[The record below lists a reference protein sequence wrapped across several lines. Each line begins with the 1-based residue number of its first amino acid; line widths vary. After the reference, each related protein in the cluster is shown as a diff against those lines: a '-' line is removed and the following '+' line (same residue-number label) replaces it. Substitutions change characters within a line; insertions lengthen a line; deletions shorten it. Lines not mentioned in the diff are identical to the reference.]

1 MVDDSGN
8 NFWLLAFVFQKGCFS
23 SETVEQASSRLC
35 LELADAACQA
45 FDLRRMLLFNSPRSI
60 LCRLLATKVRFGS
73 GGLQS
78 TQHIQYCAM
87 GS

>member
-1 MVDDSGN
+1 MTAE
-8 NFWLLAFVFQKGCFS
+8 NFGCS
-23 SETVEQASSRLC
+23 IRLSKEGAVHPKRQNK
-35 LELADAACQA
+35 LVDAACQA

-73 GGLQS
+73 GTLQS
-78 TQHIQYCAM
+78 TQHIQCCAM